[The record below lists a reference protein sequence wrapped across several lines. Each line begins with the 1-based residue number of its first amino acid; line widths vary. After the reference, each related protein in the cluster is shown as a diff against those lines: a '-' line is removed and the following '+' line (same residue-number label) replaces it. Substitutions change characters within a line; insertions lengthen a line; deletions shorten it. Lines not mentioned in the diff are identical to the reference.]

1 MTYRYQLLAQ
11 CCYLGRLFF
20 DSANIGERIRAC
32 VFGDVPAM
40 AGRHFRLLLSTP
52 RSPHRVR
59 GEQS

>member
-1 MTYRYQLLAQ
+1 MAHRYQLLAQ

-20 DSANIGERIRAC
+20 DSTNIGERIQTC

-52 RSPHRVR
+52 HSLHRGTR
-59 GEQS
+59 